1 MRTARGLHTQSS
13 MTLETAL
20 LWAVVGLVAGWLA
33 SKVAGGGLGLIG
45 EIALGIVGAFV
56 GGLIF
61 RTLHVTAPFT
71 GMPGTIFVAFVGA
84 VALLIVF
91 RLLRRPAWR

>member
-1 MRTARGLHTQSS
+1 

-33 SKVAGGGLGLIG
+33 SKIAGGGLGLIG

-61 RTLHVTAPFT
+61 RTLHVNTPFT

-91 RLLRRPAWR
+91 RLLRRPTWR

>member
-1 MRTARGLHTQSS
+1 
-13 MTLETAL
+13 MTLETVL

-33 SKVAGGGLGLIG
+33 SKVAGGGLGLVG
-45 EIALGIVGAFV
+45 EIVLGIVGAFV

-61 RTLHVTAPFT
+61 RELHVNAPFS
-71 GMPGTIFVAFVGA
+71 GLPGTIFVAFVGA

-91 RLLRRPAWR
+91 RLLRRPSWR

>member
-1 MRTARGLHTQSS
+1 
-13 MTLETAL
+13 MTLETVL
-20 LWAVVGLVAGWLA
+20 LWIVVGLVAGWLA
-33 SKVAGGGLGLIG
+33 SRIAGGGLGMTG
-45 EIALGIVGAFV
+45 EILLGIVGAFV

-61 RTLHVTAPFT
+61 RELHVKTPFT

-91 RLLRRPAWR
+91 RILRRPMWR